1 MPNSTA
7 PLVSGSISCLDKP
20 LTNNTRI
27 YYGTTQG
34 KAFRI
39 DDCYGSDPVKTAIS
53 STQFPTNGYVS
64 SIATNDLN
72 PDEVILSFSNYNK
85 LSLFHSLD
93 AGLTWTEVG
102 GNLEENP
109 DGTGSGPGVYSVEI
123 YPSNPPQY
131 FVGTSAG
138 LFSTSSLD
146 NSNTIWEMEGA
157 NTLGNVII
165 NQIQARPYDGLIAVA
180 THGSGMWSAQLEPVV
195 GVGINQQ
202 DWSKETRVYP
212 TAFQDAITI
221 QSLEGNGNFK
231 LYDVQGKC
239 VITEKISGQI
249 HTISGLQGLNKGMYL
264 YTIETNKEKKSG
276 KIIHE

>member
-1 MPNSTA
+1 
-7 PLVSGSISCLDKP
+7 LDKP

-39 DDCYGSDPVKTAIS
+39 DDCYGTDPIKTAIS
-53 STQFPTNGYVS
+53 SLQFPTNGYVS

-72 PDEVILSFSNYNK
+72 PDEVFLSFSNYNK
-85 LSLFHSLD
+85 LSLFHSID
-93 AGLTWTEVG
+93 AGATWTEVG
-102 GNLEENP
+102 GNLEENQ
-109 DGTGSGPGVYSVEI
+109 DGTGSGPGVYAVEI
-123 YPSNPPQY
+123 YPSNPTQY

-138 LFSTSSLD
+138 LFSTVTLD
-146 NSNTIWEMEGA
+146 GFNTQWEMEGA

-180 THGSGMWSAQLEPVV
+180 THGSGMWSAQLEPVI

-202 DWSKETRVYP
+202 DWSNETRVYP
-212 TAFQDAITI
+212 TAFQDVITI
-221 QSLEGNGNFK
+221 QSAEENGVFK
-231 LYDVQGKC
+231 LYDTQGKC
-239 VITEKISGQI
+239 VLSQNITAKMHSV
-249 HTISGLQGLNKGMYL
+249 SGLNALGKGMYL
-264 YTIETNKEKKSG
+264 FTIENKREKKSG